1 VKIGIFTNCYL
12 PMVNG
17 VVGTVC
23 LLKKGFEEHG
33 HKVYI
38 FAPAFDGYRD
48 AESRIFRFP
57 AVDLT
62 REVKYPVAIP
72 FSPQINQ
79 ILASLHLDI
88 IHCHHPFVL
97 GPLGHKI
104 ARRKQIPTVY
114 TFHTQYEQYS
124 HYIPLPVR
132 LVNKISRQ
140 KIYRFCQMVDRITTP
155 AESARQLLLS
165 YGVTN
170 SITVIP
176 NPTLITSA
184 AGDGA
189 AIRAKYGLGSESL
202 LINIG
207 RIAPEKNLELLL
219 RAFRL
224 MLDQK
229 PAEGLKLMIVG
240 DGPAMP
246 ELRLITAKLN
256 LKEQVIFTGLVP
268 PTEVPGYLAAAD
280 LFVMTSF
287 SEVKPLAQLEA
298 LAAGVPI
305 VSVPAPGAND
315 TIIHDQNGLLVAAE
329 PEAFS
334 AAVTDLLTD
343 PSRLARYQN
352 GARQTAAGYSH
363 TKIAA
368 DYLELFARTIHG
380 ER

>member
-1 VKIGIFTNCYL
+1 
-12 PMVNG
+12 
-17 VVGTVC
+17 
-23 LLKKGFEEHG
+23 
-33 HKVYI
+33 
-38 FAPAFDGYRD
+38 
-48 AESRIFRFP
+48 
-57 AVDLT
+57 
-62 REVKYPVAIP
+62 
-72 FSPQINQ
+72 
-79 ILASLHLDI
+79 LDI

>member
-1 VKIGIFTNCYL
+1 
-12 PMVNG
+12 MVNG

-38 FAPAFDGYRD
+38 FAPAFDDYRD

-165 YGVTN
+165 YGVAN